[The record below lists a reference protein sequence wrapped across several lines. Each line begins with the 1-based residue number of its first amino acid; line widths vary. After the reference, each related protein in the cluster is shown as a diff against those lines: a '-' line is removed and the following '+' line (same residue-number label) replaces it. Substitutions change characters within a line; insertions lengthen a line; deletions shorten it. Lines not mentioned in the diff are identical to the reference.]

1 MYVLDKSQLPS
12 FLEAMA
18 AGRTVFVPAEAGGV
32 TRFVPWQAGI
42 QLFWEENPVISP
54 KEIFFPQTQV
64 LYGYLAQGAQL
75 EILPQEKEN
84 GLQMIFGLR
93 PCDAAAID
101 LMDEVFLTKGY
112 EDSLYRSRRHNTLLA
127 VLACRQPG
135 PACFCAS
142 FGLNPTQAANA
153 DVMLYDLGP
162 EFGLEAVSPAGKELL
177 AKQAG
182 LAERQVSPPEFA
194 GDFPLEIRVNHLP
207 AGLKPMFRHSVWDT
221 MYQKC
226 LGCGTCTYLCP
237 LCHCFDIQSKNRG
250 TQGYRYRC
258 WDSCMFSDYT
268 LMAGGANPRPT
279 KKERVRNRF
288 LHKLQFMPERYGKFG
303 CVGCGRCV
311 LKCPVNLDITWVA
324 SRLAEV
330 VANA

>member
-1 MYVLDKSQLPS
+1 MYVLDKSQISS
-12 FLEAMA
+12 FLAAMA
-18 AGRTVFVPAEAGGV
+18 AGRTVFVPAEADGV
-32 TRFVPWQAGI
+32 TRFVPWQTGI
-42 QLFWEENPVISP
+42 QLYWEDNPVVSP
-54 KEIFFPQTQV
+54 KEIFFPQTQI
-64 LYGYLAQGAQL
+64 LYGYRSQGAQL
-75 EILPQEKEN
+75 EILPPEEEK
-84 GLQMIFGLR
+84 GHQIIFGLR
-93 PCDAAAID
+93 PCDAAAIS
-101 LMDEVFLTKGY
+101 LMDDVFLTKGY
-112 EDSLYRSRRHNTLLA
+112 EDSFYGSRRQDTLLA

-135 PACFCAS
+135 PACFCSS
-142 FGLNPTQAANA
+142 FGLDPTRAADA
-153 DVMLYDLGP
+153 DIMLYDLGT
-162 EFGLEAVSPAGKELL
+162 ELGLEAVSPAGKELL
-177 AKQAG
+177 TKSAG
-182 LAERQVSPPEFA
+182 LSEREVSPPGFA
-194 GDFPLEIRVNHLP
+194 GDFPLEVQLDGLP
-207 AGLKPMFRHSVWDT
+207 PRLKPMFRAPVWDT

-237 LCHCFDIQSKNRG
+237 VCHCFDIQSQNRG
-250 TQGYRYRC
+250 SQGYRYRC

-330 VANA
+330 IANA

>member
-18 AGRTVFVPAEAGGV
+18 AGRTVFVPAEAGGM

-42 QLFWEENPVISP
+42 QLYWEENPVISP
-54 KEIFFPQTQV
+54 KELFFPQTQV
-64 LYGYLAQGAQL
+64 LYGYRTLGQQL
-75 EILPQEKEN
+75 EILSRDEGNSPRV
-84 GLQMIFGLR
+84 IFGLR
-93 PCDAAAID
+93 PCDAAATGI
-101 LMDEVFLTKGY
+101 MDDVFLTKGY
-112 EDSLYRSRRHNTLLA
+112 EDSLYRSRRQNTLLV
-127 VLACRQPG
+127 VLACRRPG
-135 PACFCAS
+135 PACFCTS
-142 FGLNPTQAANA
+142 FGLDPTRADNA
-153 DVMLYDLGP
+153 DLMLYDLGA
-162 EFGLEAVSPAGKELL
+162 EWGLEAVSPAGQDLL
-177 AKQAG
+177 AKPAG
-182 LAERQVSPPEFA
+182 PVERQAAAPEFA
-194 GDFPLEIRVNHLP
+194 GDFPLEIKVDHLP
-207 AGLKPMFRHSVWDT
+207 SGLRPMFRHQVWDI

-237 LCHCFDIQSKNRG
+237 VCHCFDIQSHNRG
-250 TQGYRYRC
+250 VQGYRYRC

-311 LKCPVNLDITWVA
+311 LKCPVNLDITQVA
-324 SRLAEV
+324 NRLAEV